1 MSENKNMQKLSQDEI
16 DKVSGGY
23 NEVVRDGKVITKEY
37 ALEYI
42 ATNRPCVECRIT
54 DKANYDIIGFYSD
67 GTAEVY
73 CKHCRIHFCIY
84 VQ

>member
-16 DKVSGGY
+16 DKVSGGL

-42 ATNRPCVECRIT
+42 ATNRP
-54 DKANYDIIGFYSD
+54 
-67 GTAEVY
+67 
-73 CKHCRIHFCIY
+73 
-84 VQ
+84 